1 MIPKG
6 SEVMLENPIFIKE
19 SFRKPLFNKE
29 MEKELEKD
37 VLWLQGEEI
46 FKEFSADITNIISEL
61 LEINKSNF
69 KGVDFN
75 KKYFTYNKIC
85 DEINQKI
92 DYCSFEESTN
102 YTQFITENNEYA
114 IRDIANKFM
123 DKAYFNVYENEYCNM
138 SVRFVYDL
146 LNRCC
151 FENKSVRTRNNQDN
165 IYPND
170 TEPLGSIS

>member
-6 SEVMLENPIFIKE
+6 SEVMLEDPIFIKE
-19 SFRKPLFNKE
+19 SFQKPFFSKE
-29 MEKELEKD
+29 MEKELKKD
-37 VLWLQGEEI
+37 VLWIQGEEI
-46 FKEFSADITNIISEL
+46 FKEFSADITNIIKEL
-61 LEINKSNF
+61 LEINKNNF
-69 KGVDFN
+69 KGVDFS

-85 DEINQKI
+85 NEINKKI
-92 DYCSFEESTN
+92 NYCSFEESTN
-102 YTQFITENNEYA
+102 STQFITENNEYA

-151 FENKSVRTRNNQDN
+151 FENKSVRARNKLDKTNEN
-165 IYPND
+165 
-170 TEPLGSIS
+170 L